1 MLVPLSDLG
10 NYLNKDVQLYAQL
23 VGRRICRSDT
33 GYDFYRLQF
42 VENGQAID
50 GVVWWNSPIYGLVG
64 QLDLSVPPRVEVLGH
79 VDGNKQSLRI
89 RISNLCVAYQSL
101 NKGNSAWMIPIQA
114 LDAYFMLFDYLQNI
128 SKSGLAT
135 FMSAVFLDEEIT
147 PAYLRCRGSVNH
159 HHKFM
164 GGLLVHSVQ
173 VANLVQTQSIC
184 LGLSQEETELG
195 IAGALLHDLGKIE
208 VVGESNPRPRD
219 PGLFSHE
226 VTTIKLL
233 APHLKL
239 LKAIDSRT
247 AWTMEHIFHQMIP
260 AQKSKIASL
269 VICDLI
275 RTADQLSAASNNNK
289 GIDDFL
295 SIGKHSQLHPKNV
308 EAFQKK
314 QMGLFH
320 EPDLGVG

>member
-1 MLVPLSDLG
+1 MLVSVADLG
-10 NYLNKDVQLYAQL
+10 NYLNKDVQFYAKL
-23 VGRRICRSDT
+23 VGRRMCRSDT
-33 GYDFYRLQF
+33 GHNFYRLQF
-42 VENGQAID
+42 IENGQAVD
-50 GVVWWNSPIYGLVG
+50 GILWWSSPIYAQVG
-64 QLDLSVPPRVEVLGH
+64 QLDLSVPPRVEVLAR
-79 VDGNKQSLRI
+79 VDGDNKSLRL
-89 RISNLCVAYQSL
+89 RVSNLCVAYQSL
-101 NKGNSAWMIPIQA
+101 DKGNSTWMIPIQA
-114 LDAYFMLFDYLQNI
+114 LDAYFMLFDYLQKM
-128 SKSGLAT
+128 SKGGLAT
-135 FMSAVFLDEEIT
+135 FMSAVFLDDDIT
-147 PAYLRCRGSVNH
+147 PAYLRCRGSANH

-184 LGLSQEETELG
+184 LGLSLEETELG

-208 VVGESNPRPRD
+208 VVGEANPRPKD

-247 AWTMEHIFHQMIP
+247 AWTMEHILHQMIP

-275 RTADQLSAASNNNK
+275 RTADQLSAASNNKK
-289 GIDDFL
+289 GIDDFM
-295 SIGKHSQLHPKNV
+295 SIGQHSQLHPKNV
-308 EAFQKK
+308 EAFQKR
-314 QMGLFH
+314 QLALFNNAI
-320 EPDLGVG
+320 

>member
-1 MLVPLSDLG
+1 MLLHVADLG
-10 NYLNKDVQLYAQL
+10 GYLNKDVQFHAQL

-50 GVVWWNSPIYGLVG
+50 GVVWWNSPIYALVG

-79 VDGNKQSLRI
+79 VDGDKCSLRI
-89 RISNLCVAYQSL
+89 RISNLCIAYQSL
-101 NKGNSAWMIPIQA
+101 HSNSAWMIPIQA
-114 LDAYFMLFDYLQNI
+114 LDAYFMLYSYLQEM
-128 SKSGLAT
+128 SKGGLAT
-135 FMSAVFLDEEIT
+135 FMSAVFLDEDIT
-147 PAYLRCRGSVNH
+147 PAYLRCRGSANH

-173 VANLVQTQSIC
+173 VANLVQTQSLC
-184 LGLSQEETELG
+184 LGLSLEETELG

-208 VVGESNPRPRD
+208 VVGEANPRPKD

-275 RTADQLSAASNNNK
+275 RMADQLSAASNNKK

-295 SIGKHSQLHPKNV
+295 SIGKHSQLHCNPP
-308 EAFQKK
+308 A
-314 QMGLFH
+314 H
-320 EPDLGVG
+320 P